1 MDNKTDKA
9 LEMENKPIPKLILNY
24 SAVTFCALFFNELY
38 NIADTLFV
46 SKGVGDNAMGGVS
59 IIFPFMLIQGAVSQT
74 VGAGAASIVSRL
86 LGKKE
91 YEKAGNTTANAM
103 CIFYITA
110 LAITVSGL
118 IFINPL
124 LKLFGATEDILPYA
138 KDYFTIIL
146 LGNVFSTGFS
156 SIIRAEG
163 RMVYSLLIW
172 LIPTAINIA
181 LDGLF
186 VYGLDMGVKGA
197 ALATVICYFSSFLM
211 SVIFFKRLSVQSF
224 KNISIR
230 INTIREIITL
240 GIPMLLQLG
249 GVSLLFLLINKA
261 LALKGGTAYL
271 NAFAYASKMI
281 TFAIVPY
288 NAISTAVSP
297 IISYNLGASKKDRVK
312 KSFNFSL
319 MLCEIYSVA
328 GILIAVAVSE
338 SLIKIFTSDSNIISL
353 GSKILKTVSPALLF
367 LPAVLL
373 TGSYFQ
379 ATGKKSAAFLSNGL
393 ILIFACVFIPLFT
406 AKTDTMGI
414 FNAIPVSC
422 LLSAAVSIILKKYTK
437 TKDIQN

>member
-1 MDNKTDKA
+1 MDSKNDKA
-9 LEMENKPIPKLILNY
+9 LEMETQPIPKLVLNY

-38 NIADTLFV
+38 NIVDTLFV

-59 IIFPFMLIQGAVSQT
+59 IIFPFMLIQGAVAQT

-86 LGKKE
+86 LGRKE
-91 YEKAGNTTANAM
+91 YEKAGNVTANAM

-110 LAITVSGL
+110 LVITVLGF

-124 LKLFGATEDILPYA
+124 LKLFGATADILPYA
-138 KDYFTIIL
+138 KEYFTIIL
-146 LGNVFSTGFS
+146 FGNIFSTGFS

-163 RMVYSLLIW
+163 RMIYSLLIW

-186 VYGLDMGVKGA
+186 IYGLDMGVKGA

-211 SVIFFKRLSVQSF
+211 SVIFFKKLSVQNF
-224 KNISIR
+224 KNISIKM
-230 INTIREIITL
+230 NTMREIIAL

-249 GVSLLFLLINKA
+249 GISLLFMLINKF
-261 LALKGGTAYL
+261 LALKGGTVYL
-271 NAFAYASKMI
+271 NAFAYASKII

-297 IISYNLGASKKDRVK
+297 VISYNFGADKKDRVK
-312 KSFNFSL
+312 KSFDFSL
-319 MLCEIYSVA
+319 IICEIYSVI
-328 GILIAVAVSE
+328 GIIIAVVASGY
-338 SLIKIFTSDSNIISL
+338 LIRIFTADSNIISL
-353 GSKILKTVSPALLF
+353 GSEILKSVSPALLF
-367 LPAVLL
+367 VPAVLL

-393 ILIFACVFIPLFT
+393 ILIFACIFIPLL
-406 AKTDTMGI
+406 AVKSGAMEI
-414 FNAIPVSC
+414 FNAITVSC
-422 LLSAAVSIILKKYTK
+422 LTSAIVSLILKKQTK
-437 TKDIQN
+437 TKNG

>member
-1 MDNKTDKA
+1 MNDKKDKA
-9 LEMENKPIPKLILNY
+9 LEMETKPIPKLILNY

-38 NIADTLFV
+38 NIVDTLFV

-59 IIFPFMLIQGAVSQT
+59 IIFPFMLIQGAVAQT
-74 VGAGAASIVSRL
+74 VGAGASSIVSRL

-91 YEKAGNTTANAM
+91 CEKAGNTTVNAM

-138 KDYFTIIL
+138 KEYFTIIL

-156 SIIRAEG
+156 SIMRAEG
-163 RMVYSLLIW
+163 KMAYSLLVW
-172 LIPTAINIA
+172 LIPTGINIA

-186 VYGLDMGVKGA
+186 IYGLDMGVKGA

-230 INTIREIITL
+230 IKTIREIITL

-249 GVSLLFLLINKA
+249 GVSLLFMLINKA

-271 NAFAYASKMI
+271 NTFAYASKII

-297 IISYNLGASKKDRVK
+297 IISYNSGASKKDRVK

-319 MLCEIYSVA
+319 ILCEIYSVA
-328 GILIAVAVSE
+328 GIGIALTVSDNLIR
-338 SLIKIFTSDSNIISL
+338 IFTSDSNIISI
-353 GSKILKTVSPALLF
+353 GSEILKSMSPALLF
-367 LPAVLL
+367 LPTVLL
-373 TGSYFQ
+373 TGAYFQ
-379 ATGKKSAAFLSNGL
+379 AIGKKTAAFLSNGL
-393 ILIFACVFIPLFT
+393 ILIFACIFISLFSV
-406 AKTDTMGI
+406 KSDTMGI
-414 FNAIPVSC
+414 FTAITLSC
-422 LLSAAVSIILKKYTK
+422 LISAMISLALKQVYK
-437 TKDIQN
+437 I